1 MSIFSGR
8 NESRVRAKTQKR
20 RRFKPVRKQLGKQAK
35 CYCQQA
41 PKGEFNYQYFT
52 VLIQLQT

>member
-8 NESRVRAKTQKR
+8 NESRVRAKAQKR

-52 VLIQLQT
+52 VLIQ